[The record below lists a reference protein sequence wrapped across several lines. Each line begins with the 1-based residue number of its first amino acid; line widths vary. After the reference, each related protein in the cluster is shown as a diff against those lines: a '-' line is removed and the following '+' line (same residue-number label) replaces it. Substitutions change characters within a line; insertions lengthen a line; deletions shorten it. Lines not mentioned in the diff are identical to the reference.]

1 WSGPGAYNYNGEDP
15 GGLVS
20 GSYNVQI
27 IDQNGCILNSDFYL
41 EPVTSTIVVTEN
53 IVAANCEGN
62 NGSISLTV
70 GGGEAPYEFLWTGS
84 NGFTSTLANITELFE
99 GTYVVSITDANGCF
113 INRSFIVPQIPS
125 NINASTSL
133 TNPNCTV
140 NNGAIDLTVT
150 GGFPPFTYS
159 WTGPGG
165 YIFDGEDPSSLY
177 WGEYFVTIT
186 DRYGCSYFFIV

>member
-1 WSGPGAYNYNGEDP
+1 
-15 GGLVS
+15 
-20 GSYNVQI
+20 
-27 IDQNGCILNSDFYL
+27 
-41 EPVTSTIVVTEN
+41 
-53 IVAANCEGN
+53 
-62 NGSISLTV
+62 
-70 GGGEAPYEFLWTGS
+70 

-186 DRYGCSYFFIV
+186 DRYGCSYFSIVTLEKAQETMAISASVTSVNCNNKNGAVDITVTGGAAPFIYE